1 MMRAFPAAGDV
12 FGDYVVDRELGRGA
26 MGIVYLA
33 HQPSLERQVAL
44 KLLSPALDQPEFRK
58 RFNREAL
65 TLAKLNSPY
74 IVSIYEYGEEDGWLY
89 LTNPYLPA
97 GDLQGRIEARP
108 FGPDEAMRLVGQLA
122 TGLAT
127 AHQLGIV
134 HRDLKPSNILL
145 SEELDGLRALL
156 ADFGIARVQGIDSTL
171 TGGAVIGTLPYMPP
185 ERHSG
190 SVATPAG
197 DVYAL
202 GCVLWAMLHQR
213 PPFVTD
219 SGMLLMRELL
229 QGPPPE
235 YGGPQAEQINAILWR
250 CLATNPEDRFADAIE
265 LRMAL
270 LHQDGPAPPPA
281 PELTVLA
288 TRPPTRPPPNP
299 PPPHPRTEKAPN
311 PLPPRPPDPD
321 LPPPRRGLKLVIGAI
336 LLALC
341 VVAVPVIIKIVQDGD
356 PGSGSDGTTAS
367 DGTTVSDDA
376 MLNAPPVGSCYNL
389 RADQMEAERVP
400 DAEMVPCTG
409 RHTSRTVGVVEVPP
423 DSDSDQHEV
432 ACFEEALRFLDSEPV
447 LFIRS
452 LLNLGTYTPLRSDVE
467 AGASWV
473 RCDVHMG
480 SVAETRLPDQVKP
493 AGFQSGILDPTVDWC
508 LRKDGASVPCSEPH
522 DYNVSGVP
530 EADSPTSFPGEGEA
544 AALADAMCP
553 EPLQSY
559 YPSTPPIWE
568 AGYRYLICWA

>member
-1 MMRAFPAAGDV
+1 MRAFPTAGDT
-12 FGDYVVDRELGRGA
+12 FGNYLIDRELGRGA

-58 RFNREAL
+58 RFNREAI

-74 IVSIYEYGEEDGWLY
+74 IVSIYEYGEHDGWLY

-97 GDLQGRIEARP
+97 GDLQTLVEARP
-108 FGPDEAMRLVGQLA
+108 FEPWEALRLLGQMA
-122 TGLAT
+122 TGLAA
-127 AHQLGIV
+127 AHHLGVV
-134 HRDLKPSNILL
+134 HRDIKPSNILL
-145 SEELDGLRALL
+145 SAELDGLRALL
-156 ADFGIARVQGIDSTL
+156 ADFGIARTQGIDSTL

-219 SGMLLMRELL
+219 SGMLLIRDLL

-235 YGGPQAEQINAILWR
+235 YGGPQAGQVNAILQR

-281 PELTVLA
+281 PELTVPA
-288 TRPPTRPPPNP
+288 PRPPTPAPPPQP
-299 PPPHPRTEKAPN
+299 PPQPETKKAPT
-311 PLPPRPPDPD
+311 PPPPRPPTPV
-321 LPPPRRGLKLVIGAI
+321 PPPRRRRLGLVIGAA

-341 VVAVPVIIKIVQDGD
+341 AAAALVILVIAPDDDD
-356 PGSGSDGTTAS
+356 PASATDETTETPET
-367 DGTTVSDDA
+367 GGA

-389 RADQMEAERVP
+389 RADQVEAERVP
-400 DAEMVPCTG
+400 DAEPVPCSSA
-409 RHTSRTVGVVEVPP
+409 HTSRTVGVVQVPP
-423 DSDSDQHEV
+423 DADDDQHEV
-432 ACFEEALRFLDSEPV
+432 ACFEEALEFLDAEPV

-452 LLNLGTYTPLRSDVE
+452 LLNMGTYTPLRSDVE

-480 SVAETRLPDQVKP
+480 SPNHTRLPAQVKP

-508 LRKDGASVPCSEPH
+508 LLEDGASLPCSERH
-522 DYNVSGVP
+522 DYDVSGVP
-530 EADSPTSFPGEGEA
+530 EADAPESYPGEGELVD
-544 AALADAMCP
+544 LAETMCP
-553 EPLQSY
+553 ESALW
-559 YPSTPPIWE
+559 YPSTAPIWE